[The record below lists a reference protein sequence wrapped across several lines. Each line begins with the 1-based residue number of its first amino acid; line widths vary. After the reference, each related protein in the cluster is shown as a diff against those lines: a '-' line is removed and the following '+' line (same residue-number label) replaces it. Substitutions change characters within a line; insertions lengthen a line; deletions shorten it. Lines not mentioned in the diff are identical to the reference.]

1 MTIRNSRLII
11 VVTMCILAFFD
22 IDNTLIKSSS
32 GHVEALLHCLAEV
45 YGIDARIDVI
55 NHHGM
60 TDQEIIT
67 RILEKYEID
76 MATIKFRLAD
86 CLACMVRK
94 YAAIVKYEKIV
105 ILPGVADLLSRLEQ
119 QGILLGLVTGNLEQI
134 ARAKLKKIG
143 IDHFFNIGGFG
154 SDHFK
159 RAELVKIALQRAGA
173 LFDSVSH
180 RRAFHFGDAPQDM
193 QAGREAG
200 VVPIGIATGVFTARQ
215 LTAAGAH
222 KVIPDLTGADE
233 ILHYIT
239 SMKI

>member
-1 MTIRNSRLII
+1 MDTI
-11 VVTMCILAFFD
+11 AFFD

-32 GHVEALLHCLAEV
+32 GHVEALLLCLAEI

-60 TDQEIIT
+60 TDQEIIS
-67 RILEKYEID
+67 RILEKYEIEQ
-76 MATIKFRLAD
+76 ATIESRLAD
-86 CLACMVRK
+86 CLACMVQE
-94 YAAIVKYEKIV
+94 YDAIVRSEEIV
-105 ILPGVADLLSRLEQ
+105 IMPGASYLLKRLQ
-119 QGILLGLVTGNLEQI
+119 QHGIILGLVTGNLEPI

-154 SDHFK
+154 SDHIRRSRLVTIALE
-159 RAELVKIALQRAGA
+159 RAET
-173 LFDSVSH
+173 LFEGDNQ

-200 VVPIGIATGVFTARQ
+200 VVPIGVATGVFTAQQ
-215 LTAAGAH
+215 LISAGAG
-222 KVIPDLTGADE
+222 KVFSDLQGADD
-233 ILHYIT
+233 IIQYKN